1 MKGTAAVVGAV
12 AVGPLFLIAPLLVV
26 GAHHAR
32 AVCADDARVVDAA
45 AVGRQVEE
53 ILSGGDGG
61 AVSVPGLD
69 DPKEQISNARIIQAT
84 GVAMRVPP
92 RGQVVALATALQE
105 SGLRNLAYGD
115 RDSLGLFQQRPS
127 QGWGTAEQVRDPVH
141 ASRRF
146 YQALLEVDGWESMT
160 VAQAAQAVQRSAYPD
175 AYAKWEPL
183 ATALQKAIARTLP
196 QGGGDGTSAGR
207 PVADGGCSGE
217 DAAGAGPV
225 PEGEV
230 PAGYDIPRDA
240 PRPVRA
246 AIRWALGQLGT
257 PYQWGGTC
265 TNPRGPDPMG
275 RCDCSSLM
283 QMAYEAGG
291 VTLSR
296 TTYTQVKEG
305 RAVGVG
311 GIRPGDLVFTRGTPA
326 RPEHV
331 GMYIGSGY
339 VIHAPGTGEVVR
351 IEPFA
356 DWKPQIL
363 TVRRV
368 V

>member
-1 MKGTAAVVGAV
+1 MKKTAAVVGAV
-12 AVGPLFLIAPLLVV
+12 AVGPMFLLAPAVV
-26 GAHHAR
+26 AGAHDAR
-32 AVCADDARVVDAA
+32 AVCADGAQAVDAV
-45 AVGRQVEE
+45 AVARQVEE
-53 ILSGGDGG
+53 ILNGGDGG
-61 AVSVPGLD
+61 SVSVPGLEA
-69 DPKEQISNARIIQAT
+69 PKEQVRNARIIQAT
-84 GVAMRVPP
+84 GVAMGVPP

-105 SGLRNLAYGD
+105 SSIRNLAYGD

-146 YQALLEVDGWESMT
+146 YQVLLEVDGWESMT
-160 VAQAAQAVQRSAYPD
+160 VTQAAQAVQRSAYPD

-183 ATALQKAIARTLP
+183 ATALQRAIARTLP
-196 QGGGDGTSAGR
+196 QDGAGGSGAGR
-207 PVADGGCSGE
+207 SVAASGCSDE
-217 DAAGAGPV
+217 EIAGAGPI
-225 PEGEV
+225 PEGKT
-230 PAGYDIPRDA
+230 PAGYEIPRDA
-240 PRPVRA
+240 PRPVRT

-265 TNPRGPDPMG
+265 TDPRGPDPMG

-283 QMAYEAGG
+283 QMAYKAGG

-339 VIHAPGTGEVVR
+339 IVNAPRTGEVVR
-351 IEPFA
+351 VEPLA

-363 TVRRV
+363 AVRRV

>member
-1 MKGTAAVVGAV
+1 MAGAV
-12 AVGPLFLIAPLLVV
+12 AVGPLFLIAPLAVI

-32 AVCADDARVVDAA
+32 AVCAGDAQTVDAA
-45 AVGRQVEE
+45 AVARQVEE
-53 ILSGGDGG
+53 ILSGDGG
-61 AVSVPGLD
+61 SVSVPGLD
-69 DPKEQISNARIIQAT
+69 DPKEQIPNARIIQAT
-84 GVAMRVPP
+84 GVAMRVPS

-160 VAQAAQAVQRSAYPD
+160 VTQAAQAVQRSAYPD

-196 QGGGDGTSAGR
+196 RDGGDGPAAGR
-207 PVADGGCSGE
+207 PVVDGGCSGE
-217 DAAGAGPV
+217 DGDAAGTGPV
-225 PEGEV
+225 PEGAV
-230 PAGYDIPRDA
+230 PAGYEIPRDA

-275 RCDCSSLM
+275 HCDCSSLM
-283 QMAYEAGG
+283 QMAYKAGG
-291 VTLSR
+291 VALSR

-339 VIHAPGTGEVVR
+339 VVHAPRTGEVVR
-351 IEPFA
+351 IERLA
-356 DWKPQIL
+356 GWKPQIL
-363 TVRRV
+363 AVRRV